1 MQMLTSGPGAGA
13 LTAFGERI
21 EYVLARP
28 WFPTLVNLAALVLL
42 AFALA
47 RWTWQIV
54 RPPVATTAAPLA
66 AGRTSTA
73 ERFDLTALLGAQV
86 FGVAPQATA
95 DNIENIPLSSLNL
108 VLTGLIAAGE
118 QSFAL
123 IRVEGQPEAPFAIG
137 QEILPGAVLQAVYAD
152 RAIISRGGVAE
163 SLLLEGASQ
172 PLAGVMAE
180 PDGDAAPAARTAPNS
195 AAARIREQGQNSYV
209 VPRDLIDQQL
219 KNPRDMLS
227 HSLMVP
233 NQGGGFLIRE
243 IKPGSVYERLGLKVG
258 DVIRTA
264 NGVPL
269 NTIDDVMKFYR
280 QSGSSSH
287 IQLEVMRNGRSEFMQ
302 YAIQ

>member
-13 LTAFGERI
+13 LAAFGERI

-28 WFPTLVNLAALVLL
+28 WFPTLVNLMALVLL

-47 RWTWQIV
+47 RWTWLMV
-54 RPPVATTAAPLA
+54 RPPTATTAAPVA
-66 AGRTSTA
+66 AAARA
-73 ERFDLTALLGAQV
+73 ERFDLSALLGAQV
-86 FGVAPQATA
+86 FGVAPQTTA

-108 VLTGLIAAGE
+108 VLTGLIAAGD

-137 QEILPGAVLQAVYAD
+137 QEILSGAVLQAVYAD

-180 PDGDAAPAARTAPNS
+180 PGNEAAPAARTSPNA

-243 IKPGSVYERLGLKVG
+243 IKPGSIYERLGLKVG

-287 IQLEVMRNGRSEFMQ
+287 IQLEVMRNGRSEYMQ